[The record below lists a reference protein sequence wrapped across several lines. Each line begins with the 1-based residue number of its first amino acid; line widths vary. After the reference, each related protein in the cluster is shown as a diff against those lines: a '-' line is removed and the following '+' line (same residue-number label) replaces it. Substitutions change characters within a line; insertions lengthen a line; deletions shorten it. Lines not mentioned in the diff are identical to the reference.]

1 MQFEVITYPSVA
13 MILFKDGEFIAVP
26 QREEWSFLGA
36 VNYVRICARLT
47 KDGIIEFKAEL

>member
-1 MQFEVITYPSVA
+1 MEFEVITYPNVA
-13 MILFKDGEFIAVP
+13 MILFKNGEFITVP

-47 KDGIIEFKAEL
+47 KDGIIEFKVGL